1 MTPMEYI
8 VTWSGKRVPLT
19 KYLAPPVDDTEI
31 VYTDDEGNLQRTLLR
46 EYLREDH

>member
-1 MTPMEYI
+1 MTHIIDE
-8 VTWSGKRVPLT
+8 SGKRVPLK

-31 VYTDDEGNLQRTLLR
+31 VYTDDEGNLQRALLR